1 MTSKA
6 SDDVQSWLRELVW
19 QEEEAPQLREK
30 LAEVLPDFKEV
41 LVKEPVFCF
50 DVTAKLLVWSDL
62 VYTFED
68 NMHAKETL

>member
-1 MTSKA
+1 MKA
-6 SDDVQSWLRELVW
+6 WLRELVW
-19 QEEEAPQLREK
+19 REEDTPELREN

-41 LVKEPVFCF
+41 LMKEPVFCF
-50 DVTAKLLVWSDL
+50 NATAKLLVWSDL